1 MDIRV
6 TTARPAVLIDALTA
20 TIVGQGEVVESLV
33 LALIAGGHVLLEG
46 PPGLAKTLACRCLAA
61 ALEGEFKRV
70 QFTPDLLPADIVG
83 TRIFDQRETAFSTVL
98 GPIFANVVLAD
109 EINRAPAKVQSA
121 LLEAMQERQVTIGP
135 ETHALPDPF
144 IVLATMN
151 PLDAD
156 GTYAL
161 PFAQLDRF
169 LLKVRVDL
177 PSHGEERAILDR
189 FAVQHT
195 EPVRGVATLGDVL
208 SWRERAKAVH
218 LEEKIKHYIVD
229 LVMETRKP
237 TPYVEYGA
245 SPRATLALAH
255 VSRAKALL
263 AGRDFVLP
271 DDVRLI
277 APLVLR
283 HRIGFTH
290 RVAVERIDPEDI
302 LLRTIGAVRAP

>member
-1 MDIRV
+1 V
-6 TTARPAVLIDALTA
+6 QPAVIIDALTH
-20 TIVGQGEVVESLV
+20 TIVGQSEVVESLV
-33 LALIAGGHVLLEG
+33 LALIADGHVLLEG

-61 ALEGEFKRV
+61 ALDGDFKRV
-70 QFTPDLLPADIVG
+70 QFTPDLLPSDIVG
-83 TRIFDQRETAFSTVL
+83 TRIFDQRETTFNTVL

-135 ETHALPDPF
+135 QTHKLPDPF

-169 LLKVRVDL
+169 LLKVRVEL
-177 PSHGEERAILDR
+177 PPRAEEFTILDR
-189 FAVQHT
+189 FAVQDT
-195 EPVRGVATLGDVL
+195 QPVRSVATLADVL
-208 SWRERAKAVH
+208 SWRKQAREVH
-218 LEEKIKHYIVD
+218 LDEKIKGYIVD

-237 TPYVEYGA
+237 TPYVDHGA
-245 SPRATLALAH
+245 SPRASLALAF
-255 VSRAKALL
+255 VARAKALL
-263 AGRDFVLP
+263 AGRDFVMP

-290 RVAVERIDPEDI
+290 RIAVEKVDPEHV
-302 LLRTIGAVRAP
+302 LYAMIGAVKAP

>member
-1 MDIRV
+1 
-6 TTARPAVLIDALTA
+6 
-20 TIVGQGEVVESLV
+20 
-33 LALIAGGHVLLEG
+33 
-46 PPGLAKTLACRCLAA
+46 
-61 ALEGEFKRV
+61 
-70 QFTPDLLPADIVG
+70 
-83 TRIFDQRETAFSTVL
+83 
-98 GPIFANVVLAD
+98 
-109 EINRAPAKVQSA
+109 
-121 LLEAMQERQVTIGP
+121 MQERQVTIGP
-135 ETHALPDPF
+135 ETHRLPDPF

-169 LLKVRVDL
+169 LLKVRVGF
-177 PSHGEERAILDR
+177 PTHAQERAILDR
-189 FAVQHT
+189 FAVAQT
-195 EPVRGVATLGDVL
+195 EPVRSVATLADVL
-208 SWRERAKAVH
+208 AWRQQAHAVH

-245 SPRATLALAH
+245 SPRATLALAF

-290 RVAVERIDPEDI
+290 RVAVERIDPEDV
-302 LLRTIGAVRAP
+302 LLGTIGAVRAP

>member
-1 MDIRV
+1 MQ
-6 TTARPAVLIDALTA
+6 PAVLIDALSQ
-20 TIVGQGEVVESLV
+20 TIVGQTEVVESLV
-33 LALIAGGHVLLEG
+33 LALIANGHVLLEG
-46 PPGLAKTLACRCLAA
+46 PPGLAKTLACRSLAA
-61 ALEGEFKRV
+61 ALDGEFKRV

-83 TRIFDQRETAFSTVL
+83 TRIFDQRETAFTTVL

-121 LLEAMQERQVTIGP
+121 LLEAMQERQVTIGH

-169 LLKVRVDL
+169 LLKVRVGL
-177 PSHGEERAILDR
+177 PTHEQERAILDR
-189 FAVQHT
+189 FAVAQT
-195 EPVRGVATLGDVL
+195 QPVRGVATLSDV
-208 SWRERAKAVH
+208 SAWREQARAVH
-218 LEEKIKHYIVD
+218 LDEQIKHYIVD
-229 LVMETRKP
+229 LVIQTRAP
-237 TPYVEYGA
+237 GAYVEHGA
-245 SPRATLALAH
+245 SPRATLALAF
-255 VSRAKALL
+255 VARAKALL

-271 DDVRLI
+271 DDVRSI

-283 HRIGFTH
+283 HRIGYNH
-290 RVAVERIDPEDI
+290 RVAVERADPEEI
-302 LLRTIGAVRAP
+302 LRGIIGAVRAP

>member
-1 MDIRV
+1 V
-6 TTARPAVLIDALTA
+6 QPAVVIDALTH
-20 TIVGQGEVVESLV
+20 TIVGQSEVVESLV
-33 LALIAGGHVLLEG
+33 LALIADGHVLLEG

-61 ALEGEFKRV
+61 ALDGEFKRI

-83 TRIFDQRETAFSTVL
+83 TRIFDQRESNFTTVL
-98 GPIFANVVLAD
+98 GPVFANVVLAD

-121 LLEAMQERQVTIGP
+121 LLEAMQERQVTIGHG
-135 ETHALPDPF
+135 THKLPDPF

-169 LLKVRVDL
+169 LLKVRVEL
-177 PSHGEERAILDR
+177 PSGTQERAILDR
-189 FAVQHT
+189 FAVEDTQ
-195 EPVRGVATLGDVL
+195 PVRGVASLADVL
-208 SWRERAKAVH
+208 RWREQARAVH
-218 LEEKIKHYIVD
+218 LEEKIKQYIVD
-229 LVMETRKP
+229 LVLETRKP
-237 TPYVEYGA
+237 SPYVEHGA
-245 SPRATLALAH
+245 SPRATLALAF
-255 VSRAKALL
+255 VARAKALL

-290 RVAVERIDPEDI
+290 RIAVERVEPEQII
-302 LLRTIGAVRAP
+302 LGMIGAVRAP